1 MAIHMNK
8 EVDRLKRQL
17 MDLCGK
23 AVESF
28 QEAVKSVSTRD
39 SNLARKVIAEDVI
52 IDRMEVAVEEECLKV
67 LALYQ
72 PVAIDLRFI
81 VTALK
86 MNNDLE
92 RIGDLAVDIAEHS
105 VFLAKQEVVDIPFN
119 FENMAQKAHAMLAK
133 SLDSLVQ
140 MDCELAREVLAADD
154 EVDEM
159 NRRMYRL
166 VKEEATRQSDNIE
179 VMIHML
185 SVARHLE
192 RIADHATNIAEDV
205 IYMVEGEI
213 VRHKSENYSVG
224 EKPNS
229 NTP

>member
-28 QEAVKSVSTRD
+28 QEAVKSINTRD
-39 SNLARKVIAEDVI
+39 GNLARKVIAEDVI
-52 IDRMEVAVEEECLKV
+52 IDRMEVEVEEECLKV

-105 VFLAKQEVVDIPFN
+105 EFLAKQEAMDIPFD

>member
-105 VFLAKQEVVDIPFN
+105 EFLAKQEVVDIPFN

>member
-8 EVDRLKRQL
+8 EVDRLKRPL

-105 VFLAKQEVVDIPFN
+105 EFLAKQEVVDIPFN